1 MKILTSPS
9 SGSIAGTTYS
19 HNRAGQYT
27 RSRRAPVQGIGS
39 PRRAQVKAAFS
50 AASSAWSSLT
60 ATLQLAWGAFAAQNP
75 YTDSLGQSIKLT
87 GHQIFVA
94 INTQLQ
100 NMGLAISSVVPLSTS
115 VWQPVLTSLTA
126 IHAGAVTLT
135 MGGAGAVTDH
145 LLIAMSPPQSGGV
158 TFTNNF
164 SQIGTCLG
172 NLATAQVLT
181 AAYTAQFGSL
191 TVGQRVFYRLTP
203 VNQYGVAGTPLKGFI
218 TVT

>member
-27 RSRRAPVQGIGS
+27 RSRRTPVQGIGS
-39 PRRAQVKAAFS
+39 PRRAAIKAAFS
-50 AASSAWSSLT
+50 AASSAWASLT
-60 ATLQLAWGAFAAQNP
+60 AALQLAWGAFAAQNP

-87 GHQIFVA
+87 GHQMFVA

-100 NMGLAISSVVPLSTS
+100 NMGLPISSVVPLATA
-115 VWQPVLTSLTA
+115 VWGPVLTTLTA
-126 IHAGAVTLT
+126 VHAGAVTLT
-135 MGGAGAVTDH
+135 MGGGGAVTDH

-164 SQIGTCLG
+164 SQIGTALG

-181 AAYTAQFGSL
+181 AAYIGQFGSL
-191 TVGQRVFYRLTP
+191 TAGQRVFYRLTP
-203 VNQYGVAGTPLKGFI
+203 VNQYGVGGTPLKGFI

>member
-27 RSRRAPVQGIGS
+27 RSRRTPVQGIGS
-39 PRRAQVKAAFS
+39 PRRGIIKAAFG
-50 AASSAWSSLT
+50 AASSAWSSMS
-60 ATLQLAWGAFAAQNP
+60 AALQLAWGAFAAQCP

-100 NMGLAISSVVPLSTS
+100 NLGLPISTVVPLSTA
-115 VWQPVLTSLTA
+115 VWQPVLTTLTA
-126 IHAGAVTLT
+126 VHAGAITLT
-135 MGGAGAVTDH
+135 MGGGGAVTDH
-145 LLIAMSPPQSGGV
+145 LLVAMSPPQSGGV

-164 SQIGTCLG
+164 SQLTTCLG
-172 NLATAQVLT
+172 NVATAQVIT
-181 AAYTAQFGSL
+181 TQYVAQFGSV
-191 TVGQRVFYRLTP
+191 TAGQRLFYRLTP
-203 VNQYGVAGTPLKGFI
+203 VNQYGVTGTPIKGFI
-218 TVT
+218 TVS